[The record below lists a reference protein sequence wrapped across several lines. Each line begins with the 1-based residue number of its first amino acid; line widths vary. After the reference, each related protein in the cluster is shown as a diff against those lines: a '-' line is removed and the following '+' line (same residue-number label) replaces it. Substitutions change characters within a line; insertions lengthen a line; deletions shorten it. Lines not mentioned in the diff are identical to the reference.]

1 LNDHLSRTRGITLL
15 LIFSW
20 CGISIVYDGHIR
32 YLEYL
37 DSNIFILFTI
47 ASSTELPAEILITY
61 TLDIWGRRL
70 SLFFAG
76 TLSSIFSFCAAA
88 MPLDIYFLAF
98 AIISRFFINISYN
111 VSLQFAAEL
120 LPTVVRCEGVAFIH
134 IMGNAATFLSPFV
147 AFASRIHYNIPMI
160 ILGVVAFISGI
171 LTLFLPET
179 LRQQLPQ
186 DLMVIKSNDF
196 KINN

>member
-1 LNDHLSRTRGITLL
+1 
-15 LIFSW
+15 
-20 CGISIVYDGHIR
+20 VYDGHIR